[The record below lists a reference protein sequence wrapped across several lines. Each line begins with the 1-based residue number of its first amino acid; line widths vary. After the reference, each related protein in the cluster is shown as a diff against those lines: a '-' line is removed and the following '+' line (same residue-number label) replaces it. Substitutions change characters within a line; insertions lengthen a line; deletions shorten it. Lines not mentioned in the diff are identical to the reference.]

1 MILYINPSDFRDRLS
16 THVEKPTIIR
26 RILRKNQK
34 LFYGEVADETFRI
47 WRITGRRK
55 GSIPNLEGQFK
66 AKDRLTK
73 VSVLMKPDPQI
84 FTFVIAWTIGT
95 LGLSLI
101 AILYYGS
108 MQLTTAISLLLFC
121 LGIIFVY
128 QHFWWEVPKSKEKFL
143 KIFGD

>member
-1 MILYINPSDFRDRLS
+1 VQAQPGACSEAIYAALCLRRTALTLACDENMRLFLEHKFETILNINPSDFRDRLS

-66 AKDRLTK
+66 AHDRLTK

-95 LGLSLI
+95 LGLALI
-101 AILYYGS
+101 ATLYY
-108 MQLTTAISLLLFC
+108 
-121 LGIIFVY
+121 
-128 QHFWWEVPKSKEKFL
+128 
-143 KIFGD
+143 